1 MKHQTKKIFYKIF
14 GNKIK
19 INIKSD
25 INNIYNWDSLNHIKL
40 ITEIEK
46 KIKKKLSITQILN
59 LTSVKKIDTLLN
71 KNEKKKI

>member
-46 KIKKKLSITQILN
+46 IIKKKLSITQILN

>member
-46 KIKKKLSITQILN
+46 IIKKKLSITQVLN